1 MEPLQPGETL
11 TSIQIKCHDLAI
23 DKGWYEAPR
32 SVPELLCLIHSEVS
46 EALRAYRDT
55 TANITD
61 IFENI
66 GEELA
71 DIIIRVAD
79 MAQYFSIDLDHH
91 VVRKYGINMRR
102 PYRHGGKR
110 A

>member
-1 MEPLQPGETL
+1 MEPLMRGESL
-11 TSIQIKCHDLAI
+11 TEIQRKCHDVAI
-23 DKGWYEAPR
+23 DKGWYDVPR

-46 EALRAYRDT
+46 EALEAYRDSKSY
-55 TANITD
+55 IGD
-61 IFENI
+61 IFDNI

-79 MAQYFSIDLDHH
+79 MAEYFKIDLDKH
-91 VVRKYGINMRR
+91 VVKKYETNMQR
-102 PYRHGGKR
+102 PYHHGGKR